1 MIFPWLDSLLLL
13 GEDYLIWIVLLH
25 YYKLFS
31 MNTLSSANLYLL
43 CFFVLLYHQQCF
55 NSSKSVPEP

>member
-1 MIFPWLDSLLLL
+1 MILPGLDSLLLL
-13 GEDYLIWIVLLH
+13 NEDYLIWIVLLH

-43 CFFVLLYHQQCF
+43 CFFVLLYHEQF
-55 NSSKSVPEP
+55 FIRSKSVPEL